1 MEKISFIDGEVFT
14 DNRGLIT
21 SNNSFN
27 LNEIKRMY
35 TIYQLSTKVIRACQ
49 RHLLETKYFKCIKD
63 EFIVTWKGLA
73 NNFPRISDKD
83 PEFKILNDNCN
94 QIIKILN
101 VYADGVKAR
110 EKNSSILVFSDFELN
125 ESLNNEIR
133 FDKNLWLVWS
143 KILIK
148 RVVIF

>member
-1 MEKISFIDGEVFT
+1 
-14 DNRGLIT
+14 
-21 SNNSFN
+21 
-27 LNEIKRMY
+27 MY
-35 TIYQLSTKVIRACQ
+35 TIHQLSTKVIRACK

-73 NNFPRISDKD
+73 NNFPQISDKD
-83 PEFKILNDNCN
+83 AEFKILNDNCN

-133 FDKNLWLVWS
+133 FDKNLCLLWS